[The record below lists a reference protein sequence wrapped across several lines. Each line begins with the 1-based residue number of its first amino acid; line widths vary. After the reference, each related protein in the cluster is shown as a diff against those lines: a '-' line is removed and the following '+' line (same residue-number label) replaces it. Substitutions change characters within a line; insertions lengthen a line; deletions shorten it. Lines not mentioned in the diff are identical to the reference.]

1 MPIYTRLPMALH
13 IRDTETDRLV
23 RSLAEIKKLGLT
35 EAVKLAVENELKRI
49 PLRERIRPIQDRI
62 AAMGDTGLK
71 ADKAF
76 FDELSGE

>member
-1 MPIYTRLPMALH
+1 MALH

-76 FDELSGE
+76 FDELSGD

>member
-1 MPIYTRLPMALH
+1 MALH
-13 IRDTETDRLV
+13 IDDSETDRLV
-23 RSLAEIKKLGLT
+23 RQLAEIKRVEPA
-35 EAVKLAVENELKRI
+35 EAVKLAVQNELKRA

-62 AAMGDTGLK
+62 KAAGETGLK